1 MFNMKD
7 GRSILVKELMQLMGA
22 IVRVVTGRPLLMRTM
37 EFLLNQRALKLAVN
51 RALNRMVGLVRG
63 VSNKLEKYMGMTL
76 EDLIIRLLIG
86 RGRREGIINILTLSK
101 PVMEGLE
108 PEVLWVFRE
117 VLRIDGVKEDML
129 PMVLSTG
136 SIFVALFE
144 PEVIERSVLGY
155 GD

>member
-1 MFNMKD
+1 MKD
-7 GRSILVKELMQLMGA
+7 RRSILVKELIQLIGA

-37 EFLLNQRALKLAVN
+37 EFLLNQRALRLAVN
-51 RALNRMVGLVRG
+51 RALNRMVGLVTG
-63 VSNKLEKYMGMTL
+63 VSDKLEKYMGMTL
-76 EDLIIRLLIG
+76 EDLIIRLLSG
-86 RGRREGIINILTLSK
+86 HGRREGILNILTMSK

-108 PEVLWVFRE
+108 PEVLWVLRE

-136 SIFVALFE
+136 SVFVALFE

>member
-51 RALNRMVGLVRG
+51 RALNRIVGLVTG

-136 SIFVALFE
+136 SIFVALF
-144 PEVIERSVLGY
+144 RT
-155 GD
+155 